1 MNLKYHLL
9 SLVSIFLFM
18 ETIMYLI
25 LGYYF
30 FTDSAFYTGEFE
42 ESSLYEVQ
50 QKLIVLKVLPILLYL
65 IIFISTSFLI
75 KSHKAKIKNLLEFS
89 LIVFLGIILYRFFD
103 IRTLIRFV
111 HNHVLRCFIAFLVSL
126 SLLIFITKYF
136 KINPFKL
143 SKE

>member
-1 MNLKYHLL
+1 MNLKYHFLL
-9 SLVSIFLFM
+9 LVSIFLFM
-18 ETIMYLI
+18 EAIMYLI

-30 FTDSAFYTGEFE
+30 LTDSAFYKGEFE
-42 ESSLYEVQ
+42 ETSLYEVQ
-50 QKLIVLKVLPILLYL
+50 QKIIILKVLPILLYL
-65 IIFISTSFLI
+65 IIFISTSFFK
-75 KSHKAKIKNLLEFS
+75 KSYKVKIKNLLEFL

-103 IRTLIRFV
+103 VRTLIRFID
-111 HNHVLRCFIAFLVSL
+111 NHVLRCFIAFLVSL